1 MSESES
7 GQLLVNIIL
16 ILLRKWSEKLW
27 NFMRKNV
34 WCEGVVYDVLGGVV
48 GGMAG
53 NISNTCAYHHY
64 LHMMKTQIKSNLV
77 LDSKII
83 SV

>member
-1 MSESES
+1 
-7 GQLLVNIIL
+7 
-16 ILLRKWSEKLW
+16 
-27 NFMRKNV
+27 MRKNV

-53 NISNTCAYHHY
+53 NIFNTCAYHHY
-64 LHMMKTQIKSNLV
+64 LHMMNTQIKSN

-83 SV
+83 SVYIPTSDFTFNFEHFPGLP

>member
-1 MSESES
+1 
-7 GQLLVNIIL
+7 
-16 ILLRKWSEKLW
+16 
-27 NFMRKNV
+27 MRKNV
-34 WCEGVVYDVLGGVV
+34 WCEGVVYDVLGEVV

-64 LHMMKTQIKSNLV
+64 LHMMNTQIKSN

-83 SV
+83 SVYIPTSDFTFNFENFPVLP